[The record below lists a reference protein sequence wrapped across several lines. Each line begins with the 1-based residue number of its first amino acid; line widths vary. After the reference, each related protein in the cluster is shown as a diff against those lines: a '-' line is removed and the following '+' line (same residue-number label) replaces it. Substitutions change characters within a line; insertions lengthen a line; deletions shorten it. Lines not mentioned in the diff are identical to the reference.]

1 MTAALPTVAAGA
13 GACDGDQRAYPP
25 AVLDRSRGVACLLA
39 CALAIFAA
47 CSGGSSTLD
56 SKEVEG
62 TIRAQ
67 LRKDFAGVPLGATKC
82 PDDVKKKTGKQVTCT
97 ATVGNEPVPIR
108 VTVTDRDPGFRI
120 LREVAVLDVAKVQ
133 EFVQTQYD
141 QQVGVQVTAAC
152 APGKTVLVAKPQTTI
167 PCTVTDT
174 QGTTD
179 TVQVLVSDTSG
190 NIKIAT
196 I

>member
-1 MTAALPTVAAGA
+1 M
-13 GACDGDQRAYPP
+13 
-25 AVLDRSRGVACLLA
+25 LA
-39 CALAIFAA
+39 CTMATFAA
-47 CSGGSSTLD
+47 CSGGSGTLD
-56 SKEVEG
+56 TKEVQG
-62 TIRAQ
+62 AIRSQ
-67 LRKDFAGVPLGATKC
+67 LRKDFAGAPVGAAKC
-82 PDDVKKKTGKQVTCT
+82 PDEIKKKTGKQFTCT
-97 ATVGNEPVPIR
+97 ATVGNEPVPIT
-108 VTVTDRDPGFRI
+108 VTVTDRDPGFRV

-133 EFVQTQYD
+133 DFVQMQYD

-152 APGKTVLVAKPQTTI
+152 APGKTVLVAKPQTMI
-167 PCTVTDT
+167 PCTVTDS

>member
-1 MTAALPTVAAGA
+1 VLSCVI
-13 GACDGDQRAYPP
+13 
-25 AVLDRSRGVACLLA
+25 AVL
-39 CALAIFAA
+39 AA
-47 CSGGSSTLD
+47 CSGGSNTLD
-56 SKEVEG
+56 SQEVER
-62 TIRAQ
+62 TIRSQ
-67 LRKDFAGVPLGATKC
+67 LRKDFVGAPVGATKC
-82 PDDVKKKTGKQVTCT
+82 PDEIKKKAGKQFTCT
-97 ATVGNEPVPIR
+97 AAVGNEPVPI
-108 VTVTDRDPGFRI
+108 TVTQTERDPGFRA

-152 APGKTVLVAKPQTTI
+152 APGKSVLVARPQTQI
-167 PCTVTDT
+167 PCTVTDS

-179 TVQVLVSDTSG
+179 TVQVLVSDTAG

>member
-1 MTAALPTVAAGA
+1 M
-13 GACDGDQRAYPP
+13 
-25 AVLDRSRGVACLLA
+25 LA
-39 CALAIFAA
+39 CTLAIFAA

-62 TIRAQ
+62 AIRTQ
-67 LRKDFAGVPLGATKC
+67 LRKDFAGVSVGATKC

-152 APGKTVLVAKPQTTI
+152 APGKTVLVAKPQSTI

-179 TVQVLVSDTSG
+179 TVQVLVSDTTG

>member
-1 MTAALPTVAAGA
+1 VLACTVAA
-13 GACDGDQRAYPP
+13 
-25 AVLDRSRGVACLLA
+25 V
-39 CALAIFAA
+39 AA
-47 CSGGSSTLD
+47 CSGGSDTLD
-56 SKEVEG
+56 SKEVEQ
-62 TIRAQ
+62 TIRKQ
-67 LRKDFAGVPLGATKC
+67 LRKDFAGAPIGATKC
-82 PDDVKKKTGKQVTCT
+82 PEEIKKKTGEQFTCT
-97 ATVGNEPVPIR
+97 AAVGSEPVPI
-108 VTVTDRDPGFRI
+108 TVTQTERDPGFRA

-152 APGKTVLVAKPQTTI
+152 ALGKPVLVAKPQTTI
-167 PCTVTDT
+167 PCTVTDA

>member
-1 MTAALPTVAAGA
+1 
-13 GACDGDQRAYPP
+13 
-25 AVLDRSRGVACLLA
+25 VLARSRGIACVLA
-39 CALAIFAA
+39 CTLAIFAA
-47 CSGGSSTLD
+47 CSGGSNTLD

-62 TIRAQ
+62 AIRAQ
-67 LRKDFAGVPLGATKC
+67 LRKDFAGARIGAAKC

-97 ATVGNEPVPIR
+97 ATVGNEPVPIT

-133 EFVQTQYD
+133 DFVQTQYD

-152 APGKTVLVAKPQTTI
+152 APGKTVLVAKPQTMI

>member
-1 MTAALPTVAAGA
+1 VLSCTIALVVACSSGSNT
-13 GACDGDQRAYPP
+13 
-25 AVLDRSRGVACLLA
+25 LDRNEIER
-39 CALAIFAA
+39 AIV
-47 CSGGSSTLD
+47 T
-56 SKEVEG
+56 
-62 TIRAQ
+62 Q
-67 LRKDFAGVPLGATKC
+67 LRKDFKGAPVGKAHC
-82 PDDVKKKTGKQVTCT
+82 PNEIKKKTGNVFTCT
-97 ATVGNEPVPIR
+97 GTVGNEPVPI
-108 VTVTDRDPGFRI
+108 TVTQTENDPGYRAV
-120 LREVAVLDVAKVQ
+120 RAVAVLDVAKVQ
-133 EFVQTQYD
+133 GFVQTQYD

-167 PCTVTDT
+167 PCTVTDA